1 MGGIHSSSP
10 SLTITPAPLISKRVQ
25 QSRIQCSSP
34 SNGPP
39 HNKRINNRST
49 TAETSTPSILKFAV
63 NGVTEILRLFSSSGL
78 QKVDGGDTGE
88 SDDTISAL
96 SVDDVVR
103 ILTIDYENAY
113 FVTGRIFTS
122 ELYVED
128 CLFEDPTI
136 SFRGTDLYSRNLK
149 LLVPFFDDP
158 SIRLQSI
165 EKDVNSMTNIVL
177 ATWKLRT
184 YLRLPWRPLVLI
196 DGVTVYELKEDF
208 QIVRHTESW
217 NVSALEAIGQIFTP
231 SFDSR
236 ITD

>member
-1 MGGIHSSSP
+1 MVMAGIHSSSP

-63 NGVTEILRLFSSSGL
+63 NGVTEILRLFSSSGKDRL

-113 FVTGRIFTS
+113 FVTGIFTS

-165 EKDVNSMTNIVL
+165 EKVNHMNCQNT
-177 ATWKLRT
+177 
-184 YLRLPWRPLVLI
+184 
-196 DGVTVYELKEDF
+196 
-208 QIVRHTESW
+208 
-217 NVSALEAIGQIFTP
+217 
-231 SFDSR
+231 
-236 ITD
+236 